1 METKSKTVWDAFG
14 QYVSRSM
21 KNGRGVWVPKFGIF
35 TFSAMD
41 VDLAVSYFQIFF
53 LKSFYTGVN

>member
-14 QYVSRSM
+14 QYIARSM
-21 KNGRGVWVPKFGIF
+21 KNGRGVAVPKFGIF

-41 VDLAVSYFQIFF
+41 VDLAVSY
-53 LKSFYTGVN
+53 SFIS